1 MYGQWVTL
9 CTFHSDTLPLLTMYT
24 YFMLN
29 LVKKK
34 KEKILVGSR
43 APHLLV
49 EYILIGCKSGMG
61 FLRVLVFLHC
71 AVNTSNTNNS

>member
-1 MYGQWVTL
+1 MGNSVHL
-9 CTFHSDTLPLLTMYT
+9 SLRHFTFTHYVHLFHAEPCE
-24 YFMLN
+24 
-29 LVKKK
+29 KK

-61 FLRVLVFLHC
+61 FLGVLVFLHC